1 MLRERLIPYLVAAAE
16 RTVASGMPLMRALCF
31 DHPDDPTIWDAPT
44 QYQVGDSVL
53 VAPVCWEG
61 LEELDIY
68 LPAGSWVDAWTGS
81 RHDGPA
87 WVPRTVPWHEIP
99 AYLRA
104 DRAAALRPAF
114 VDLPGF
120 SLA

>member
-1 MLRERLIPYLVAAAE
+1 
-16 RTVASGMPLMRALCF
+16 MRALCF
-31 DHPDDPTIWDAPT
+31 DHPDDPTTWDAPT
-44 QYQVGDSVL
+44 QYQIGDSVL

-81 RHDGPA
+81 CHVGPA

-104 DRAAALRPAF
+104 DRAATLQPRSSICPA
-114 VDLPGF
+114 
-120 SLA
+120 SCSA